1 MGTDESNF
9 NDLTRVVIYSKDIEK
24 LTGRTDRY
32 ARKVMRKLEKH
43 YGKTKGQLISVSEV
57 AAYLGLPLQDVIG
70 VLQLRK

>member
-1 MGTDESNF
+1 MGIDNYNF
-9 NDLTRVVIYSKDIEK
+9 NDLTRVAIYCKDIEL
-24 LTGRTDRY
+24 LTGRRERY
-32 ARKVMRKLEKH
+32 ARKILRDMRRH